1 MRYLRKLKIQLVKG
15 EYKNPIKGQVRD
27 PKQAYEVIKAIK
39 DKAQETVI
47 GVYLSDKLEVNA
59 YDVLSLGGVNSTY
72 LATNE
77 IFDRA
82 VVSWSWT
89 FILIHNHPSGNPHP
103 SPQDR
108 EVMEVLKEQSKVMR
122 RNFLDFIIV
131 GEGKYWSM
139 FEEEDGGEYL
149 LGATY

>member
-1 MRYLRKLKIQLVKG
+1 
-15 EYKNPIKGQVRD
+15 
-27 PKQAYEVIKAIK
+27 
-39 DKAQETVI
+39 
-47 GVYLSDKLEVNA
+47 VNA

-89 FILIHNHPSGNPHP
+89 FILIHNHPSGNPQP
-103 SPQDR
+103 SPEDR

-122 RNFLDFIIV
+122 RNLLDFIIV

-139 FEEEDGGEYL
+139 FEEEDGGEYV